1 MNADWSQSITEGLCK
16 KKNHCTGAKD
26 TSKDSNSDHFHQA
39 TEILNI
45 VNVLEPKTN
54 QLQEVDK
61 LQKNKN
67 HMDNFKD
74 EDVCPRDETE
84 KASISSSSQHKQ

>member
-1 MNADWSQSITEGLCK
+1 MQIGHKVEQKACAKN
-16 KKNHCTGAKD
+16 NHCTGAED

-54 QLQEVDK
+54 QLQEVEK
-61 LQKNKN
+61 LQKYKN
-67 HMDNFKD
+67 HMDNCKD
-74 EDVCPRDETE
+74 
-84 KASISSSSQHKQ
+84 

>member
-1 MNADWSQSITEGLCK
+1 MQIGHKVEQKACA
-16 KKNHCTGAKD
+16 KNKHCNGAKD

-61 LQKNKN
+61 LQKNKY
-67 HMDNFKD
+67 HKDNCKD
-74 EDVCPRDETE
+74 
-84 KASISSSSQHKQ
+84 